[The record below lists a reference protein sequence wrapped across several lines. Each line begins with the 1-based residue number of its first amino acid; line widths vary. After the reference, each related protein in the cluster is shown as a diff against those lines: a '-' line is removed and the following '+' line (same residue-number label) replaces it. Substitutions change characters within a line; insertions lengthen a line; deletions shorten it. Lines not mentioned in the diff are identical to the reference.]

1 MNLKLFIIP
10 LAAFI
15 LSFLFTPLIRYISIK
30 RGFIDKPSRRKV
42 HKKKIPSLGGLA
54 IFMAFTI
61 VTVIA
66 CALYQNIILSKVW
79 GIVLA
84 ASILVVMGIYDDI
97 KDMPA
102 VVKLVGQ
109 ITVAVI
115 AYSVGFR
122 IEEFFGFEA
131 ITFWLKFISFLIT
144 VGWIV
149 GAINAINLIDGLDGL
164 ACGVC
169 AIISLFLFIAS
180 LSSGNFVLL
189 VFAAALTGS
198 CLGFLPYN
206 FHPASIFMGDTG
218 SMFLGFVLSIIALES
233 YQKSTTFIAI
243 LAPIVAMAVPLLDTL
258 LSILRRLVKKKPL
271 FKADKNHMHHRL
283 LVNDKSHI
291 RVVLTLYAVTFFF
304 GMISLGLKD
313 IKGVYMIAALIMI
326 SLVTF
331 RWIKNSGFLDIE
343 KTK

>member
-1 MNLKLFIIP
+1 MNIKLFIIL
-10 LAAFI
+10 LAAFA
-15 LSFLFTPLIRYISIK
+15 LSFLFTPLIRSISAK

-54 IFMAFTI
+54 IFMAFVVVTI
-61 VTVIA
+61 IA
-66 CALYQNIILSKVW
+66 CVQNQNIALSKVW
-79 GIVLA
+79 GVVLA
-84 ASILVVMGIYDDI
+84 DFILAIMGIYDDI
-97 KDMPA
+97 KDMPT

-115 AYSVGFR
+115 AYGVGFR

-131 ITFWLKFISFLIT
+131 TTFWLKFKSFAVT
-144 VGWIV
+144 VVWIV

-164 ACGVC
+164 ACGIC
-169 AIISLFLFIAS
+169 AIISLFLFIAL
-180 LSSGNFVLL
+180 LSSGNFVFL

-206 FHPASIFMGDTG
+206 FYPASIFMGDTG
-218 SMFLGFVLSIIALES
+218 SMFLGFMLSIIALES
-233 YQKSTTFIAI
+233 YQKGTTFIAI

-271 FKADKNHMHHRL
+271 FKADKNHIHHRL
-283 LVNDKSHI
+283 LVSDKSHV

-304 GMISLGLKD
+304 GLISLGLKD
-313 IKGVYMIAALIMI
+313 IKGIYMIAALIMI

-331 RWIKNSGFLDIE
+331 RWVKNSGFLDTE
-343 KTK
+343 KN